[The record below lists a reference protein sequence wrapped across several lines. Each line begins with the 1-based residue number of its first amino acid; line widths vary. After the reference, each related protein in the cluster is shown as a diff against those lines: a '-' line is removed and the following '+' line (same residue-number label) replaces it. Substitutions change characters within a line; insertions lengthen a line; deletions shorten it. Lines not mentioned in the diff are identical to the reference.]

1 MISNLIGG
9 YNDNIAI
16 IDLSQN
22 NVNYEKI
29 DYKDKINFIGGR
41 GLGVKLLFKHRLI
54 SNSLFFGLFAGP
66 LIGTGIPL
74 ANRLTMVFHSPLI
87 TESLTL

>member
-22 NVNYEKI
+22 NVNYEKSI
-29 DYKDKINFIGGR
+29 MKI
-41 GLGVKLLFKHRLI
+41 K
-54 SNSLFFGLFAGP
+54 
-66 LIGTGIPL
+66 
-74 ANRLTMVFHSPLI
+74 
-87 TESLTL
+87 